1 MPKAANAAGSV
12 PPPRVILD
20 CNVLVSALLSRR
32 RHPQSAPA
40 LIMAAIMCRR
50 LVPLRHWALLA
61 RYEQVLSRPRFG
73 FPAALIH
80 TVLETLAGCGQETG
94 LIPGVTGLQLSDP

>member
-1 MPKAANAAGSV
+1 MPKAASAAGSV

-32 RHPQSAPA
+32 RHPKSAPG

-73 FPAALIH
+73 FPAPLIH
-80 TVLETLAGCGQETG
+80 ATLETLAGCARKS
-94 LIPGVTGLQLSDP
+94 LSARALPDCS